1 MNIIELQQSET
12 YPKFNRRKRN
22 SAFLDNNKFNESEF
36 FQDILQTPLEKILNI
51 LANTLKFLFNS
62 KADEKMIQDLEW
74 VIKKIETNSL
84 YSYDYPL
91 NSPINTNICSD
102 NMKTFVDYLN
112 YYCEQPLTFQS
123 PKLYK
128 TQIVKNVSELE
139 CIKKPHRKN
148 SFVTLSKNNID
159 SIDEDK
165 ENILNKDFNIFEYE
179 KKVGRYNVLPSIALI
194 AIKCTKTIDLINCVN
209 ISAFLESIRNGYKDV
224 NHYHNDLHAADVCQ
238 SALLYLTYND
248 SQLTEMTHLK
258 KIDLLSLV
266 IASLI
271 HDIGHPGVNNNYLIN
286 TRNELA
292 NTYNDK
298 SVLENFHV
306 AEGFRIMNSFNI
318 LSRLD
323 TGQLKKFRK
332 RVIECV
338 LSTDMVCHMK
348 IYSIMKN
355 KVISK
360 EINNICDP
368 NILINVNS
376 NTFFEEQ
383 QDVMNFILH
392 LADISHSSKSFE
404 ISKKWTSFIMEEF
417 WNQGDLEKEKG
428 LQVTFLCDRETIDV
442 PRSQIGF
449 IKGIISPSY
458 DILTSIVPSLYFLK
472 ENIQKNLEEWQN
484 LVNEKIMIV

>member
-1 MNIIELQQSET
+1 MNIIEPQQT
-12 YPKFNRRKRN
+12 DCYPKFNRRKRN
-22 SAFLDNNKFNESEF
+22 SAFQETNKFNESEF

-62 KADEKMIQDLEW
+62 KAEEKMIQDLEW

-84 YSYDYPL
+84 YSYDFPM
-91 NSPINTNICSD
+91 NSPINTNIYSD
-102 NMKTFVDYLN
+102 NLKTFVDYLN

-123 PKLYK
+123 PKLSK

-148 SFVTLSKNNID
+148 SSIILSKNYID
-159 SIDEDK
+159 SIDEDR
-165 ENILNKDFNIFEYE
+165 EDILNKDFNIFEYE

-194 AIKCTKTIDLINCVN
+194 AIKCTKTIDLINCIN
-209 ISAFLESIRNGYKDV
+209 ISAFLESIRNGYKD
-224 NHYHNDLHAADVCQ
+224 NNPYHNDLHASDVCQ
-238 SALLYLTYND
+238 TVLLYLTYND
-248 SQLTEMTHLK
+248 SQLTEMTYLK
-258 KIDLLSLV
+258 KIDLLSLI

-355 KVISK
+355 KVNSK
-360 EINNICDP
+360 EINNHNNP
-368 NILINVNS
+368 NMLINLNS

-392 LADISHSSKSFE
+392 LADISHSSKSFG
-404 ISKKWTSFIMEEF
+404 ISKQWTSFIMEEF
-417 WNQGDLEKEKG
+417 WHQGDLEKEKG